1 MKVRKNAVARALSGV
16 LVFQLVIGGLLIL
29 GDSQSGANLGLP
41 SLSPSQPRLTEPVQP
56 GDQRR
61 VFRPG
66 RDAPA
71 TQPARAPGKLP
82 KRLALA
88 QENGAVY
95 RLEGAIAPG
104 DGERIIGLLTAAE
117 PAPETL
123 IVQSSGGSVL
133 DALALGRHIR
143 KAEIGTQVLRGEFCY
158 SACPYLFAGGVER
171 TIEEDA
177 YIGVHQHFFG
187 QSTVLPAAFAVED
200 IQRGQGDVMVY
211 LIEMGIDPAVMQFAL
226 TTPPDEI
233 YILLPEQLETF
244 GFPTEKDA
252 S

>member
-1 MKVRKNAVARALSGV
+1 MKVRKNTVARALSGV

-29 GDSQSGANLGLP
+29 GDSQSGVSLGLP
-41 SLSPSQPRLTEPVQP
+41 SLSPGQPRLTEPVQP

-66 RDAPA
+66 RDAPS
-71 TQPARAPGKLP
+71 TQPARAPGKMP
-82 KRLALA
+82 DRLALL
-88 QENGAVY
+88 QEDGTTY

-104 DGERIIGLLTAAE
+104 DGERIISLLTEAD

-123 IVQSSGGSVL
+123 VLQSPGGSVS

-143 KAEIGTQVLRGEFCY
+143 QADIGTRVLRGEFCY
-158 SACPYLFAGGVER
+158 SACPYLFVGGTARV
-171 TIEEDA
+171 IDDDA
-177 YIGVHQHFFG
+177 YIGVHQHNFG

-233 YILLPEQLETF
+233 YILLPDQLEAF
-244 GFPTEKDA
+244 GFPTEEDA